1 MRKFI
6 VFIII
11 LCFGL
16 TATAQNHRFAEIG
29 AQWDVMYL
37 SYWSGLHP
45 KKVFATCDTLIN
57 NRYYQKIGDDYVMRV
72 EGEKVFTRPIAID
85 TDILVYDFSL
95 DIGDTLFRVRGFPG
109 TLGPKD
115 TLGFVVD
122 SVASA
127 YMGYNRKVMRVKC
140 LYTRKGEWRYVR
152 RDTWVEGIGS
162 LYDDFIMPEATLN
175 FSDMA
180 IRLNCFYEHTE
191 QHYTGP
197 WPDSCS
203 FEPNEIECPD
213 NSLSATLYP
222 NPTADVLNLKFSAPP
237 LNNTYIAIYDCIGR
251 IVMQRE
257 LRGIE
262 NSFSLAHLASGVY
275 NYSIVNGR
283 QKIQSGKV
291 VVCQ

>member
-1 MRKFI
+1 M
-6 VFIII
+6 
-11 LCFGL
+11 LG
-16 TATAQNHRFAEIG
+16 ATAQSHRFAEVG
-29 AQWDVMYL
+29 AQWGIMYN

-45 KKVFATCDTLIN
+45 KTITATCDTVIN
-57 NRYYQKIGDDYVMRV
+57 DKYYQRIGEDYVLRK
-72 EGEKVFTRPIAID
+72 EGDKVFSRRINID
-85 TDILVYDFSL
+85 TELVIYDFSL
-95 DIGDTLFRVRGFPG
+95 GIGDTLFRRRSFADG
-109 TLGPKD
+109 LISND
-115 TLGFVVD
+115 TFAFVVD
-122 SVASA
+122 SVAWA
-127 YMGYNRKVMRVKC
+127 DIGYMRRVQRVKFFFFD
-140 LYTRKGEWRYVR
+140 KDMWRYGGKDV
-152 RDTWVEGIGS
+152 WVEGVGS
-162 LYDDFIMPEATLN
+162 LNNEFFLPMYTYS
-175 FSDMA
+175 FSDMYM
-180 IRLNCFYEHTE
+180 RLNCFYEHGE
-191 QHYTGP
+191 QLYTGW